1 MGRRLVLALGC
12 LAVLAAGCTGA
23 GDGSDSDGSGGS
35 GSEDAAEDAA
45 ESSAPRAPTVAEAT
59 VSAALPAGFTL
70 ASNPTIDY
78 AAQGY
83 EQVEY
88 LIEGTATAYSADAPL
103 PDDGTWTATP
113 ATEAPYTSRVVVT
126 RPVDA
131 GDFNGTAVVEWLN
144 VSGGVDASPVLTL
157 THVELLRR
165 GYVHVAVSAQQS
177 GLTATQ
183 TADPARYADLA
194 HPGDSHSYD
203 IYSQAGQAVRSD
215 ADTLLGGLQPER
227 VLAAGESQSA
237 GRLLTYINAVHPLAQ
252 VYDGFLVHSR
262 FGAGA
267 ALSQAPLP
275 QIDAPAATLLR
286 EDLDVPVL
294 VFQTET
300 EVPALQARQP
310 DSDTHRLWEVAGTA
324 HFDMYGLAT
333 GASDAGDEAGAAAW
347 FDAMRAPSTNPVSV
361 LTCALPVNAGPQ
373 TFVLRAAVAALDEWV
388 RTGTPPP
395 SAPRL
400 EAVST
405 DPAAGGYAVDELG
418 IARGGIRTPA
428 VDAPVALLRGLGQP
442 DGPPDQLQ
450 RFCRLFG
457 TTVPFPPEQL
467 AALYPDH
474 DAFVAA
480 WEESL
485 QRAVEDGYVLEE
497 DAELLQA
504 VAEDAA
510 IPA

>member
-1 MGRRLVLALGC
+1 MARRLVLALGC
-12 LAVLAAGCTGA
+12 LAMVAAGCTDS
-23 GDGSDSDGSGGS
+23 GDG
-35 GSEDAAEDAA
+35 EPDAAE
-45 ESSAPRAPTVAEAT
+45 ESSPAPSASPSRTPTVAQAT
-59 VSAALPAGFTL
+59 VSEALPDGFTL

-78 AAQGY
+78 GAQGY

-88 LIEGTATAYSADAPL
+88 LVQGTATAYTSPTPL
-103 PDDGTWTATP
+103 SGDGEWTATP
-113 ATEAPYTSRVVVT
+113 GTEAPYGSRVVVT

-157 THVELLRR
+157 THVELMRR
-165 GYVHVAVSAQQS
+165 GYVHVAVSAQQV

-183 TADPARYADLA
+183 TADPARYAGLA
-194 HPGDSHSYD
+194 HPGDSYSYD
-203 IYSQAGQAVRSD
+203 IYSQAGQAVRFE
-215 ADTLLGGLQPER
+215 ADTLLDGLEPER

-237 GRLLTYINAVHPLAQ
+237 GRLLTYLNAVHPLAG

-262 FGAGA
+262 FGAGS

-275 QIDAPAATLLR
+275 QIDAPTPTLLR

-300 EVPALQARQP
+300 ETAALQARQD
-310 DSDTHRLWEVAGTA
+310 DSDTYRLWEVAGTA

-333 GASDAGDEAGAAAW
+333 GATDAGDEAGAVAW
-347 FDAMRAPSTNPVSV
+347 FDAMRAPSTNPVSI

-400 EAVST
+400 ETVST
-405 DPAAGGYAVDELG
+405 DPAAAEYAVDERG

-428 VDAPVALLRGLGQP
+428 VDAPVALMRGLGQP
-442 DGPPDQLQ
+442 EGAPDQLQ

-457 TTVPFPPEQL
+457 TTVPFTTEEL
-467 AALYPDH
+467 TALYPDH

-485 QRAVEDGYVLEE
+485 DQAVEDGFVLAE
-497 DAELLQA
+497 DAELL
-504 VAEDAA
+504 VAAAEQAA
-510 IPA
+510 IPS

>member
-1 MGRRLVLALGC
+1 MRRPVLALAC
-12 LAVLAAGCTGA
+12 VSLLAVGCTDSGDGGDDGAAG
-23 GDGSDSDGSGGS
+23 
-35 GSEDAAEDAA
+35 
-45 ESSAPRAPTVAEAT
+45 SSSPSASPSRTPTVSEAT
-59 VSAALPAGFTL
+59 VSEALPAGFTL
-70 ASNPTIDY
+70 ASNPTVDY

-88 LIEGTATAYSADAPL
+88 LLEGTATAYSAAGPL
-103 PDDGTWTATP
+103 SGDGEWTVEP
-113 ATEAPYTSRVVVT
+113 ASEAPYTTRVVVT

-131 GDFNGTAVVEWLN
+131 DDFTGTAVVEWLN

-157 THVELLRR
+157 THVELMRR
-165 GYVHVAVSAQQS
+165 GYVHVAVSAQQV

-183 TADPARYADLA
+183 TADPARYGTLA
-194 HPGDSHSYD
+194 HPGDSYSYD
-203 IYSQAGQAVRSD
+203 MYSQAGQAVRFE
-215 ADTLLGGLQPER
+215 ADTLLGGLEPER

-237 GRLLTYINAVHPLAQ
+237 GRLLTYLNAVHPLAG

-267 ALSQAPLP
+267 ALSQDPLP
-275 QIDAPAATLLR
+275 QVDAPTPTLLR

-300 EVPALQARQP
+300 ETAALQARQD
-310 DSDTHRLWEVAGTA
+310 DSDTYRLWEVAGTA
-324 HFDMYGLAT
+324 HFDMYGLAV
-333 GASDAGDEAGAAAW
+333 GAADTGDEAGTVAW

-400 EAVST
+400 ETVST
-405 DPAAGGYAVDELG
+405 DPAAVEPYAVDERG
-418 IARGGIRTPA
+418 IALGGIRTPA
-428 VDAPVALLRGLGQP
+428 VDAPVALIRGLGQP
-442 DGPPDQLQ
+442 EGAADQLQ

-457 TTVPFPPEQL
+457 TTVPFAADQL

-474 DAFVAA
+474 DAFVDA
-480 WEESL
+480 WRESAE
-485 QRAVEDGYVLEE
+485 RAVEDGFLLPE
-497 DAELLQA
+497 DAELL
-504 VAEDAA
+504 VAAAEQAA
-510 IPA
+510 IPS